1 MGPTHYNKKVLRIL
15 NNLRLFPHLAVL
27 TFAIVAAWK
36 LLAWFREWKPVARRR
51 LVCQATYC
59 LFTLFAAWM
68 LFDIIWSLP
77 RIKRYVP
84 TSTTTDFLRGWS
96 IFYGG
101 VAVAV
106 FSALAPFRWAWKR
119 VPVYDRGRRRFLAVA
134 GAAAGAAP
142 AAVLVHGVV
151 TRKKQ
156 IRLREV
162 DIGLCG
168 LPQDLHGLR
177 LVQITDVHLSP
188 FFTPADLQRAIDIA
202 NETRAHI
209 ALVTGDLINSRHDPL
224 DRGLELLRGLRGEAG
239 VFGCHGN
246 HEGYAFCE
254 GYATRRGAQLGIRF
268 FDHSAE
274 TLRFGKARLRLA
286 GVRHQSIPERYLYA
300 AEELLEPGA
309 FNVLLSHNPDVF
321 RRAASIGFDLTISGH
336 THGGQVNLEIRNWN
350 LNIARI
356 YTPYVDGIYRIGTAA
371 IFVSRGLGT
380 VGPPLRL
387 GAPPE
392 VALIRLCAT

>member
-1 MGPTHYNKKVLRIL
+1 MRIL

-27 TFAIVAAWK
+27 TFAIAATWQ
-36 LLAWFREWKPVARRR
+36 LLAWLREWKPVAGRRR
-51 LVCQATYC
+51 VCGATYV
-59 LFTLFAAWM
+59 LFAVVAAWLM
-68 LFDIIWSLP
+68 FDILCSLP

-84 TSTTTDFLRGWS
+84 TSTVSDFLRGWS
-96 IFYGG
+96 ILYGG
-101 VAVAV
+101 MAVAV

-119 VPVYDRGRRRFLAVA
+119 APAHDRGRRRFLA
-134 GAAAGAAP
+134 AAGAVAAVTP

-156 IRLREV
+156 IRLREA
-162 DIGLCG
+162 DLSMRG
-168 LPQDLHGLR
+168 LPRDLHGLR

-224 DRGLELLRGLRGEAG
+224 DQALELLRGLRAEAG

-246 HEGYAFCE
+246 HEAYAFCE

-274 TLRFGKARLRLA
+274 TLRFGKARLRLT
-286 GVRHQSIPERYLYA
+286 GVRHQSIPDRYLYA

-309 FNVLLSHNPDVF
+309 FNILLSHNPDVF
-321 RRAASIGFDLTISGH
+321 PKAAGIGFDLTISGH

-356 YTPYVDGIYRIGTAA
+356 YTPYVDGIYRIDASA

>member
-1 MGPTHYNKKVLRIL
+1 VCGATYVL
-15 NNLRLFPHLAVL
+15 FAV
-27 TFAIVAAWK
+27 VAAW
-36 LLAWFREWKPVARRR
+36 L
-51 LVCQATYC
+51 
-59 LFTLFAAWM
+59 
-68 LFDIIWSLP
+68 LFDILCSLP

-84 TSTTTDFLRGWS
+84 TSTVSDFLRGWS
-96 IFYGG
+96 ILYGG
-101 VAVAV
+101 MAVAV

-119 VPVYDRGRRRFLAVA
+119 APAHDRGRRRFLA
-134 GAAAGAAP
+134 AAGAVAAVTP

-151 TRKKQ
+151 TRKKH
-156 IRLREV
+156 IRLRQA
-162 DIGLCG
+162 DLGMRG
-168 LPQDLHGLR
+168 LPRDLHGLR

-224 DRGLELLRGLRGEAG
+224 DQALELLRGLRAEAG

-246 HEGYAFCE
+246 HEAYAFCE
-254 GYATRRGAQLGIRF
+254 GYATKRGAQLGIRF

-286 GVRHQSIPERYLYA
+286 GVRHQSIPDRYLYA

-309 FNVLLSHNPDVF
+309 FNILLSHNPDVF
-321 RRAASIGFDLTISGH
+321 PKAAGIGFDLTISGH

-356 YTPYVDGIYRIGTAA
+356 YTSYVDGIYRIDASA

>member
-1 MGPTHYNKKVLRIL
+1 MRIL

-27 TFAIVAAWK
+27 TFAIAATWQ
-36 LLAWFREWKPVARRR
+36 LLAWLREWKPVAGRRR
-51 LVCQATYC
+51 VCGATYV
-59 LFTLFAAWM
+59 LFAVVAAWL
-68 LFDIIWSLP
+68 LFDILCSLP

-84 TSTTTDFLRGWS
+84 TSTVSDFLRGWS
-96 IFYGG
+96 ILYGG
-101 VAVAV
+101 MAVAV

-119 VPVYDRGRRRFLAVA
+119 APAHDRGRRRFLA
-134 GAAAGAAP
+134 AAGAVAAVTP

-151 TRKKQ
+151 TRKKH
-156 IRLREV
+156 IRLRQA
-162 DIGLCG
+162 DLGMRG
-168 LPQDLHGLR
+168 LPRDLHGLR

-224 DRGLELLRGLRGEAG
+224 DQALELLRGLRAEAG

-246 HEGYAFCE
+246 HEAYAFCE
-254 GYATRRGAQLGIRF
+254 GYATKRGAQLGIRF

-286 GVRHQSIPERYLYA
+286 GVRHQSIPDRYLYA

-309 FNVLLSHNPDVF
+309 FNILLSHNPDVF
-321 RRAASIGFDLTISGH
+321 PKAAGIGFDLTISGH

-356 YTPYVDGIYRIGTAA
+356 YTSYVDGIYRIDASA

>member
-1 MGPTHYNKKVLRIL
+1 
-15 NNLRLFPHLAVL
+15 LAVL
-27 TFAIVAAWK
+27 TFAIAATWQLLAWLREWQPVAGRRRVCGATYVLFAVVAAW
-36 LLAWFREWKPVARRR
+36 L
-51 LVCQATYC
+51 
-59 LFTLFAAWM
+59 
-68 LFDIIWSLP
+68 LFDILCSLP

-84 TSTTTDFLRGWS
+84 TSTVSDFLRGWS
-96 IFYGG
+96 ILYGG
-101 VAVAV
+101 MAVAV
-106 FSALAPFRWAWKR
+106 FFALAPFRWAWNR
-119 VPVYDRGRRRFLAVA
+119 APAHDRGRRRFLA
-134 GAAAGAAP
+134 AAGAVAAVTP

-151 TRKKQ
+151 TRKKH
-156 IRLREV
+156 IRLREA
-162 DIGLCG
+162 DLGMRG
-168 LPQDLHGLR
+168 LPRDLHGLR

-224 DRGLELLRGLRGEAG
+224 DQALELLRGLRAEAG

-246 HEGYAFCE
+246 HEAYAFCE
-254 GYATRRGAQLGIRF
+254 GYATKRGAQLGIRF
-268 FDHSAE
+268 LDHSAE

-286 GVRHQSIPERYLYA
+286 GVRHQSIPDRYLYA

-309 FNVLLSHNPDVF
+309 FNILLSHNPDVF
-321 RRAASIGFDLTISGH
+321 PKAAGIGFDLTISGH

-356 YTPYVDGIYRIGTAA
+356 YTPYVDGIYRIDASA